1 MRAIL
6 PYLSESIVSRSL
18 IARRWHSLLG
28 LAPADVPSLHNEGLP
43 RAKVNGMAWQASVVA
58 SVLLLAPAAAP
69 ATACPPEALGVAR
82 TIEIGTQGGLQVG
95 LKTYPRSLALGD
107 HEIVLTFDDG
117 PSTQTTGKILNA
129 LSKECVKAV
138 FFVVGRNAEALPF
151 LVKREVAEGHIVA
164 HHTFSHPAETLRQM
178 SEQAAQEEILKGFD
192 ADDKAAYG
200 TASGAPKVPFFRFP
214 GFADTPQLVAWL
226 SARNIAVF
234 GADLWA
240 SDWLNMTADTELGL
254 VLARLEREKRGILLL
269 HDTKQ
274 QTAAMLPALLREL
287 KQRGYKI
294 VALAPGENPPPTRPA
309 REGWTSETDRII
321 AEVFAKERAAK
332 ARRSAVE
339 GAPPA
344 PPGSSP
350 GGTAPAQSEP
360 QATPPPDMRK

>member
-1 MRAIL
+1 MD
-6 PYLSESIVSRSL
+6 Y
-18 IARRWHSLLG
+18 
-28 LAPADVPSLHNEGLP
+28 GLP
-43 RAKVNGMAWQASVVA
+43 RAKVNSMTWQSSVVA
-58 SVLLLAPAAAP
+58 SVLLLAPAAAH

-82 TIEIGTQGGLQVG
+82 TIEVGTQGGIQVG
-95 LKTYPRSLALGD
+95 LKTYPRSLALDD

-117 PSTQTTGKILNA
+117 PAAQTTPRILDA

-178 SEQAAQEEILKGFD
+178 SEQAAQAEIVKGFE

-214 GFADTPQLVAWL
+214 GFADTPALVAFL
-226 SARNIAVF
+226 SAQNIGVF
-234 GADLWA
+234 GADFWA
-240 SDWLNMTADTELGL
+240 SDWLNMTPEAELAL
-254 VLARLEREKRGILLL
+254 ILARLDREKRGILLL

-287 KQRGYKI
+287 KQRGFKI
-294 VALAPGENPPPTRPA
+294 VALAPGASQPPTRPA
-309 REGWTSETDRII
+309 PEGWTSETDRII

-332 ARRSAVE
+332 ARRPVGE
-339 GAPPA
+339 GPPPA

-350 GGTAPAQSEP
+350 GAASQAVEPGNQPATS
-360 QATPPPDMRK
+360 K